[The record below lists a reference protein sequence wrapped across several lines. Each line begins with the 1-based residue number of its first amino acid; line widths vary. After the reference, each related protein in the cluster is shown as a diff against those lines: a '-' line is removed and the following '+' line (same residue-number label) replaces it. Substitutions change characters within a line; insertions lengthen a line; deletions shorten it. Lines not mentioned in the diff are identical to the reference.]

1 MIEKVAII
9 GAGISGL
16 SFGYQLIKNN
26 HHNFTIYES
35 ASRCG
40 GVISTHSDSK
50 YLYEEGPNTFSIS
63 DKRTLKMINDLNLEI
78 VYPLDSSKARYILR
92 NNEPKNIPNSFF
104 PFLTSDF
111 ISLTTKLK
119 ILKEVFNRK
128 KPLNETESIYDFFER
143 RFNKEFV
150 EYLVNPFIAG
160 TFSGNPKTLSI
171 KHAFPKIYDL
181 ENKYKS
187 ITKGFIKSKKS
198 PNQIKRSIIS
208 FKSGMEELI
217 ISLSK
222 LLEKQICLNSKVI
235 SIDNVDSKFVL
246 KVSINN
252 ETITRVYDKVVVTIP
267 THKLNELK
275 LTDQDPI
282 NLKNNINIDYPPL
295 STITLSYK
303 KKDIPLPINGFGLL
317 VPEIEKK
324 NILGVLYLSSMFDNR
339 APKDETLLTVFI
351 GGSRQPSLASLSKK
365 EIIKLVKTDLKS
377 IYGIINQPVYV
388 EHKFWP
394 QSIPQYSLD
403 YQNHLNSLKK
413 IEKNLNGLIFTG
425 NYIGGISLENNILNA
440 MKSANKLINYNYE

>member
-1 MIEKVAII
+1 MKEKVAII

-26 HHNFTIYES
+26 HYNFTIYES
-35 ASRCG
+35 SSRCG
-40 GVISTHSDSK
+40 GVISTYSDSK

-78 VYPLDSSKARYILR
+78 VYPRDSSKARYILR
-92 NNEPKNIPNSFF
+92 NNEPKNIPKSFF
-104 PFLTSDF
+104 SFLTSDF
-111 ISLTTKLK
+111 ISLTTKFK

-150 EYLVNPFIAG
+150 EYLINPFIAG

-171 KHAFPKIYDL
+171 KHAFPKIYNL
-181 ENKYKS
+181 ENEYKS

-198 PNQIKRSIIS
+198 RNQIKRSIIS

-252 ETITRVYDKVVVTIP
+252 EIVTRVYDKVVVTIP
-267 THKLNELK
+267 THKLNDLK
-275 LTDQDPI
+275 LTDQYAND
-282 NLKNNINIDYPPL
+282 LKNNLNIDYPPL
-295 STITLSYK
+295 STITLAYK
-303 KKDIPLPINGFGLL
+303 KQDIPLPINGFGLL

-388 EHKFWP
+388 EHKYWP

-413 IEKNLNGLIFTG
+413 IERNLNGLIFTG

>member
-1 MIEKVAII
+1 M
-9 GAGISGL
+9 
-16 SFGYQLIKNN
+16 
-26 HHNFTIYES
+26 
-35 ASRCG
+35 
-40 GVISTHSDSK
+40 
-50 YLYEEGPNTFSIS
+50 
-63 DKRTLKMINDLNLEI
+63 
-78 VYPLDSSKARYILR
+78 
-92 NNEPKNIPNSFF
+92 
-104 PFLTSDF
+104 
-111 ISLTTKLK
+111 TTKFK

-128 KPLNETESIYDFFER
+128 KPLNKTESIYDFFER

-181 ENKYKS
+181 ENEYKS

-252 ETITRVYDKVVVTIP
+252 ETVTRVYDKVVVTIP

-275 LTDQDPI
+275 LTDQDP
-282 NLKNNINIDYPPL
+282 NDLKNNINIDYPPL

-339 APKDETLLTVFI
+339 APKDETLFTVFI